1 MVVWFL
7 NGHHLCRFNLRVSVA
22 GGTERTLRA
31 CSQRASCEEDGGR
44 RAGGAGNGCVADAEA
59 GGDEH
64 AGVQVRWGHF
74 IPKRVWV
81 RLGLTKLIVWAE

>member
-1 MVVWFL
+1 MNISYADSICGCQWRAHPSACAANVYPMMKL
-7 NGHHLCRFNLRVSVA
+7 AAAARGSA
-22 GGTERTLRA
+22 GT
-31 CSQRASCEEDGGR
+31 
-44 RAGGAGNGCVADAEA
+44 GGAGNGCVADAEA

>member
-1 MVVWFL
+1 M
-7 NGHHLCRFNLRVSVA
+7 SVA

-64 AGVQVRWGHF
+64 AGVQVGS
-74 IPKRVWV
+74 P
-81 RLGLTKLIVWAE
+81 LGSFHSKECGFPLGAFVFLPLCCEIVILSLFF